1 VQDILILG
9 NGNNVVRVSFMSSM
23 TKRGGKRGNF
33 NEFAQFD
40 AVSIGYAGENI
51 FQSSKRRI
59 TVRSV

>member
-1 VQDILILG
+1 
-9 NGNNVVRVSFMSSM
+9 MSSM